1 MDELDNRHDGQ
12 PHSLLKAGSPALP
25 VQEVVEVS
33 PEEVPHLRDYWN
45 VVLKRRWVIFSAALL
60 VFSKFAIGT
69 LKQRPLYQGTAVLE
83 VDPEQ
88 PDSLNLR
95 DVIQVNNE
103 TDADT
108 YRATQFKILKSHT
121 LAERVVQ
128 DLQLYRYPEYRRR
141 TKYFGF
147 VDQTPVPLPA
157 ENAPLDSSDDLFQ
170 GAVGRF
176 MGSMELNPITLTSLV
191 EVSYLSEDPKV
202 AQRVANQ
209 IAEDYIKLNL
219 ESKYE
224 DKVKA
229 SEWLKTQL
237 GDLKARL
244 EKSEDALQAYARANS
259 IVIVD
264 DKINLANARLEQLQ
278 TEYTKAQA
286 ERFNKESLY
295 NLLQSSQAENLP
307 GLVPSAVGEQLTLKI
322 AQVEEEYAQLT
333 AVVKPNYPKAI
344 QLRKEID
351 SLNAALAKARGTGA
365 QATINDY
372 RSAVV
377 REKFLAQA
385 LAEQTKVVN
394 ESAEKTIQYN
404 ILKRDV
410 DSNKQLYENLLQRLK
425 EAQMAAGLKASNIR
439 VVDAAELPKGPVRP
453 RVMMNLTLGLFL
465 GLGLGIGLAY
475 FLEYLDNTL
484 KTPEEVERVLRL
496 PSLGVVPSFILNGA
510 SKAAGAETRL
520 ALTSPQGEVR
530 RGPVIQSHLSAIEAF
545 RSLRTSILLSANP
558 VPKVIL
564 ITSALPAEGKT
575 TATINLG
582 AAFSRLGSK
591 VVIVDCD
598 MRRPACH
605 HATGVENKPGFVQ
618 CLTGHVGLAEALIPV
633 PAVSN
638 LFVIPCGPIP
648 PNPTEILSSPIA
660 TELLNRLR
668 SEFEYVLID
677 SPPVLSVA
685 DSRVLA
691 TIVDAV
697 VLVTRAFETPS
708 NAVRQAKALLYG
720 AGARI
725 LGIALNDVDLR
736 RDGYTYSRYY
746 RYGYG
751 YSYGYGYGYGYAQ
764 TPEDGAEADSSG
776 EESRR

>member
-12 PHSLLKAGSPALP
+12 PRSLLKAGSPALP
-25 VQEVVEVS
+25 MQQVVEVS

-45 VVLKRRWVIFSAALL
+45 VLLKRRWVIFSVALL
-60 VFSKFAIGT
+60 VFSTFAIGT

-128 DLQLYRYPEYRRR
+128 DLQLYRYPEYRRS
-141 TKYFGF
+141 TKFFGF
-147 VDQTPVPLPA
+147 VDQTPAPLPP
-157 ENAPLDSSDDLFQ
+157 ETAPLDSSDDLFQ

-176 MGSMELNPITLTSLV
+176 MGSMELNPVTLTSLV

-209 IAEDYIKLNL
+209 VAEDYIKLNL
-219 ESKYE
+219 ESKFE

-278 TEYTKAQA
+278 TEYTRAQA
-286 ERFNKESLY
+286 ERFIKESLY
-295 NLLQSSQAENLP
+295 NLLQSNQAENLP
-307 GLVPSAVGEQLTLKI
+307 GLVPSAVAEQLTLRI
-322 AQVEEEYAQLT
+322 AQTEEEYAQLT
-333 AVVKPNYPKAI
+333 AVVKPTYPKAV
-344 QLRKEID
+344 QLRREID

-394 ESAEKTIQYN
+394 DSAEKTIQYN

-425 EAQMAAGLKASNIR
+425 
-439 VVDAAELPKGPVRP
+439 
-453 RVMMNLTLGLFL
+453 
-465 GLGLGIGLAY
+465 
-475 FLEYLDNTL
+475 
-484 KTPEEVERVLRL
+484 
-496 PSLGVVPSFILNGA
+496 
-510 SKAAGAETRL
+510 
-520 ALTSPQGEVR
+520 
-530 RGPVIQSHLSAIEAF
+530 RGPNGSRAQSKQHS
-545 RSLRTSILLSANP
+545 S
-558 VPKVIL
+558 
-564 ITSALPAEGKT
+564 
-575 TATINLG
+575 
-582 AAFSRLGSK
+582 
-591 VVIVDCD
+591 CQ
-598 MRRPACH
+598 RR
-605 HATGVENKPGFVQ
+605 
-618 CLTGHVGLAEALIPV
+618 
-633 PAVSN
+633 
-638 LFVIPCGPIP
+638 
-648 PNPTEILSSPIA
+648 
-660 TELLNRLR
+660 
-668 SEFEYVLID
+668 
-677 SPPVLSVA
+677 
-685 DSRVLA
+685 
-691 TIVDAV
+691 
-697 VLVTRAFETPS
+697 
-708 NAVRQAKALLYG
+708 
-720 AGARI
+720 
-725 LGIALNDVDLR
+725 
-736 RDGYTYSRYY
+736 
-746 RYGYG
+746 
-751 YSYGYGYGYGYAQ
+751 
-764 TPEDGAEADSSG
+764 
-776 EESRR
+776 